1 MIRVRNKKIYK
12 HGSLQLLT
20 TEAVYI
26 FSYIAA
32 LFATAANIPYEEA
45 VDRLAE
51 IVKHNGK
58 VVFDKGDINE
68 GDTF

>member
-1 MIRVRNKKIYK
+1 MIKVRNKKIYQ

-26 FSYIAA
+26 FSYISA

-45 VDRLAE
+45 VDRLVE
-51 IVKHNGK
+51 IVNITEKWFLIK
-58 VVFDKGDINE
+58 EI
-68 GDTF
+68 

>member
-1 MIRVRNKKIYK
+1 MIKVRNKKIYT

-20 TEAVYI
+20 TEIVFI

-45 VDRLAE
+45 VDRLVE
-51 IVKHNGK
+51 VVKHNGK
-58 VVFDKGDINE
+58 EVFEDETN
-68 GDTF
+68 TF